1 VTSGPARYTMRSIC
15 FKETGAVLQVA
26 QVMILDRNLV
36 YTAQYVV
43 RIRAD
48 VVLDTIILTHVE
60 NNMSNL

>member
-1 VTSGPARYTMRSIC
+1 
-15 FKETGAVLQVA
+15 VLQVA